1 MFTLT
6 QTGADARHVRLVAT
20 AQLNESDFRAIAAK
34 LGVAPFRARKTGAVL
49 ARTAKSTQTVVT
61 RWNGKES
68 VNTAQPGDMIVT
80 NLDAN
85 LQPLIDG
92 DGNRNVYVI
101 RADIFPALYDKTEP
115 ASPLGDVYRARATVE
130 AVALPGGFELVAP
143 WGEMQRA
150 DCGILILNG
159 AEVYGNHADTFA
171 ATYVILEESS

>member
-34 LGVAPFRARKTGAVL
+34 LGVAPFRARKIGAVL

-61 RWNGKES
+61 RWNGKAS
-68 VNTAQPGDMIVT
+68 VNTAQPGNMIVT

-92 DGNRNVYVI
+92 DGNRNV
-101 RADIFPALYDKTEP
+101 
-115 ASPLGDVYRARATVE
+115 
-130 AVALPGGFELVAP
+130 
-143 WGEMQRA
+143 
-150 DCGILILNG
+150 
-159 AEVYGNHADTFA
+159 
-171 ATYVILEESS
+171 